1 MNLHETKF
9 KLEHQTI
16 LLTAHN
22 FKQHTETHAHTC
34 SNAQNA
40 PMHICTHKTSGV
52 RCFFLRVYACVEIK
66 FRQTLW
72 GGMQVLNA
80 LKSIAL

>member
-1 MNLHETKF
+1 MNLHETQF
-9 KLEHQTI
+9 KLEGQKI
-16 LLTAHN
+16 LLTACN
-22 FKQHTETHAHTC
+22 FKQHTETHTHTC

-40 PMHICTHKTSGV
+40 PMHICTHKTGGLS
-52 RCFFLRVYACVEIK
+52 FLSIYARVEIK

-80 LKSIAL
+80 LKLIAL